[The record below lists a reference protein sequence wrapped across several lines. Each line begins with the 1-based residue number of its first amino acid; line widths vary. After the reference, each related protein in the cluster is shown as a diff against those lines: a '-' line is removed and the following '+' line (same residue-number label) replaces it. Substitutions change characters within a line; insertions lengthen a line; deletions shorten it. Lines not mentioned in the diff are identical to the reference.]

1 MMDRFQLILELEQFN
16 ECGKKTRKVLWSI
29 GD

>member
-1 MMDRFQLILELEQFN
+1 MMGRFQLILELELFN
-16 ECGKKTRKVLWSI
+16 DCGKKTRKVLWSI